1 MSLRLPAAEYK
12 ALCLRVLRRDGWKCR
27 NPRCGFRGNLHVHHI
42 IFRSEMGEDASWN
55 LVTIC
60 NVCHDLIHAYEL
72 FIGVALPNFVGEG
85 GGADGK
91 LIFTTHSK
99 GEQ

>member
-1 MSLRLPAAEYK
+1 MSLRLPAVEYK
-12 ALCLRVLRRDGWKCR
+12 QLCLRVLRRDDWRCR
-27 NPRCGFRGNLHVHHI
+27 NPLCLMRNNLHVHHI

-60 NVCHDLIHAYEL
+60 SDCHDLIHAYKM
-72 FIGVALPNFVGEG
+72 FIGVALPNFVGYG

-91 LIFTTHSK
+91 LIFTTN
-99 GEQ
+99 